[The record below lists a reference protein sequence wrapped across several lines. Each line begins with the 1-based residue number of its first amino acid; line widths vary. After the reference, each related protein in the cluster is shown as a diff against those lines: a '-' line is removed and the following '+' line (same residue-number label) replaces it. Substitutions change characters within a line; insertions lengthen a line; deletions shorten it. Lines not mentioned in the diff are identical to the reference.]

1 MSRRIVLLSSVGVLL
16 FSLASAETNT
26 SFAQTASVTLP
37 GKIQTVFVIV
47 MENKNWVTIKGSK
60 YAPYINGTLLPIAAH
75 AERYNNPPGI
85 HPSLP
90 NYLWLEAGGNF
101 GVVDDGPPSAHSLT
115 WTDHLVMR
123 LKGKGISWKAYMEG
137 ITGTACPLA
146 DEGLYLVHHNPFVYF
161 NDVTGDLDP
170 SSAYCIAHIR
180 PFAELAT
187 DLAKGTVAQ
196 YNFIVPDLC
205 HDMHQPCN
213 GISQIRLGDTW
224 LSVNVPI
231 ILRSKAY
238 QSGALFITWDEGGNR
253 SDEGEE
259 TSDGPLPMFVLS
271 PFAKRGYNNWIRY
284 NHSSLFRTFEII
296 FGLVPPLP
304 GDIAHDAELSDLF
317 TTFP

>member
-1 MSRRIVLLSSVGVLL
+1 
-16 FSLASAETNT
+16 
-26 SFAQTASVTLP
+26 
-37 GKIQTVFVIV
+37 
-47 MENKNWVTIKGSK
+47 
-60 YAPYINGTLLPIAAH
+60 
-75 AERYNNPPGI
+75 
-85 HPSLP
+85 
-90 NYLWLEAGGNF
+90 
-101 GVVDDGPPSAHSLT
+101 
-115 WTDHLVMR
+115 
-123 LKGKGISWKAYMEG
+123 
-137 ITGTACPLA
+137 
-146 DEGLYLVHHNPFVYF
+146 
-161 NDVTGDLDP
+161 
-170 SSAYCIAHIR
+170 
-180 PFAELAT
+180 
-187 DLAKGTVAQ
+187 VAQ